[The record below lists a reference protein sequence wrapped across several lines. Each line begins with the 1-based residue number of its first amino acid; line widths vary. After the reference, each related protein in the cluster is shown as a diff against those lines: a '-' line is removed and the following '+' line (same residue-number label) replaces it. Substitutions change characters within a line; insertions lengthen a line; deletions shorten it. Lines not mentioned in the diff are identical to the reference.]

1 MPSRKKLSDTNIE
14 QRLKDLPGWER
25 QGDAISKQY
34 TLESFVDALGLV
46 NRVGEAAEA
55 VDHHPDITINYRRVT
70 FSLSTH
76 DRGGI
81 TLFDTDLAGQ
91 IERIAAK
98 PSP

>member
-1 MPSRKKLSDTNIE
+1 MPSRKKLSDDAVTQAI
-14 QRLKDLPGWER
+14 QKLPGWER

-34 TLESFVDALGLV
+34 TLDSFMDALALV
-46 NRVGEAAEA
+46 NKVGEAAEA
-55 VDHHPDITINYRRVT
+55 VDHHPDITISYRRVT

-81 TLFDTDLAGQ
+81 TQFDIDLAAE
-91 IERIAAK
+91 IEKIAE

>member
-1 MPSRKKLSDTNIE
+1 MPSRENLSDANVE
-14 QRLKDLPGWER
+14 QALQNLPDWER

-34 TLESFVDALGLV
+34 ILDSFMDALALV
-46 NRVGEAAEA
+46 NKVGEAAEA

-70 FSLSTH
+70 FALSTH

-81 TLFDTDLAGQ
+81 TQFDIDLAGE
-91 IERIAAK
+91 IEKIAWS

>member
-1 MPSRKKLSDTNIE
+1 MPSRKKLS
-14 QRLKDLPGWER
+14 GWEQ

-34 TLESFVDALGLV
+34 TLDSFMDALALV
-46 NRVGEAAEA
+46 NKVGEAAEA

-81 TLFDTDLAGQ
+81 TQLDIDLAAE
-91 IERIAAK
+91 IEKIALGNQLA
-98 PSP
+98 PS

>member
-1 MPSRKKLSDTNIE
+1 MPSRKKLSDADI
-14 QRLKDLPGWER
+14 QQALKNLPGWER

-34 TLESFVDALGLV
+34 TLDSFMDALGLV
-46 NRVGEAAEA
+46 NKVGEAAEA

-81 TLFDTDLAGQ
+81 TQLDVDLAAQ
-91 IERIAAK
+91 IERIAAE
-98 PSP
+98 

>member
-1 MPSRKKLSDTNIE
+1 MPSRKKLSDADI
-14 QRLKDLPGWER
+14 QQALKNLPGWER

-34 TLESFVDALGLV
+34 TLDSFMDALGLV
-46 NRVGEAAEA
+46 NKVGEAAEA

-81 TLFDTDLAGQ
+81 TQLDVDLATQ
-91 IERIAAK
+91 IERIAAE
-98 PSP
+98 